1 MKVPSG
7 SFSSEGTLPLSFFS
21 FNFWLC
27 WIFVAAYRLSLVSA
41 GRGYSL
47 VAVPGFLIVVALLV
61 AEHGFPS
68 EGSVVLGHRLSC
80 WGMWNLPRPGI
91 EPVSPALQVDPLPLD
106 HPGSPECSCLLAE
119 SSELSGIFYQNTNPI
134 HEVPASLPKD
144 LRSHISSPWGLR
156 FQCVNFKGDT
166 NIQPLAI
173 SLPSNGSLSNLKRIS
188 SHHHKHLSVV
198 LVDRIIW
205 FSEIL
210 RQHWV

>member
-1 MKVPSG
+1 MPSG

-80 WGMWNLPRPGI
+80 
-91 EPVSPALQVDPLPLD
+91 
-106 HPGSPECSCLLAE
+106 
-119 SSELSGIFYQNTNPI
+119 
-134 HEVPASLPKD
+134 
-144 LRSHISSPWGLR
+144 
-156 FQCVNFKGDT
+156 
-166 NIQPLAI
+166 
-173 SLPSNGSLSNLKRIS
+173 
-188 SHHHKHLSVV
+188 
-198 LVDRIIW
+198 
-205 FSEIL
+205 
-210 RQHWV
+210 